1 MDQGLL
7 PRRYAKALYKFAV
20 ERGDQGAVYGLMQN
34 IAASFT
40 TVDGLQKT
48 IANPFVAAGVKEKLI
63 TDAAVPAGS
72 GSTAVKGAGTLAD
85 FLRLLSKNHRIDII
99 RDAAL
104 AYCDIYR
111 AANEIYKVT
120 VTSAAPLD
128 DKERARLEGLIKAR
142 LGNGTA
148 EMDYEVDPDLIG
160 GFIVTIDN
168 DRLDASVRNE
178 LRQLRQALLA

>member
-7 PRRYAKALYKFAV
+7 PRRYAKALYKFAA
-20 ERGDQGAVYGLMQN
+20 ERGDQTAVYGLMQN

-40 TVDGLQKT
+40 KVDGLQKT
-48 IANPFVAAGVKEKLI
+48 ISNPFVADSVKEKLL
-63 TDAAVPAGS
+63 TDAAGTTGADGN
-72 GSTAVKGAGTLAD
+72 GAQAAGTLAD
-85 FLRLLSKNHRIDII
+85 FLKLLSKNHRMDIV
-99 RDAAL
+99 RDTAL

-111 AANEIYKVT
+111 AANDIYKVT

-128 DKERARLEGLIKAR
+128 DKERSRLEGLIKAR

-160 GFIVTIDN
+160 GFVVTVDN